1 MHALVYTGT
10 EKIVYR
16 EEKDPTKKPGE
27 ALVKVH
33 ASGICGSDMHAY
45 HGKDER
51 RIPPLIL
58 GHEFSGTSLDGK
70 FIKTLSF
77 QRMTKESTKEVG
89 AAAARLSR
97 YEGMEAHART
107 GDVRLRKYGF
117 SN

>member
-51 RIPPLIL
+51 RIPPLI
-58 GHEFSGTSLDGK
+58 
-70 FIKTLSF
+70 
-77 QRMTKESTKEVG
+77 
-89 AAAARLSR
+89 
-97 YEGMEAHART
+97 
-107 GDVRLRKYGF
+107 
-117 SN
+117 

>member
-70 FIKTLSF
+70 FKNKEVVINPLISCENCDYCKI
-77 QRMTKESTKEVG
+77 KESIYARKEQ
-89 AAAARLSR
+89 
-97 YEGMEAHART
+97 
-107 GDVRLRKYGF
+107 
-117 SN
+117 

>member
-45 HGKDER
+45 HGKDLS
-51 RIPPLIL
+51 LI
-58 GHEFSGTSLDGK
+58 H
-70 FIKTLSF
+70 I
-77 QRMTKESTKEVG
+77 
-89 AAAARLSR
+89 
-97 YEGMEAHART
+97 
-107 GDVRLRKYGF
+107 
-117 SN
+117 